1 VGSQRE
7 CSEMKDNQ
15 GGKNLEYLVISLNM
29 EKPENSVQ
37 HQRKTVT
44 NKMFFVRR
52 SNVCVK
58 LLFWTSKEQSHA
70 LLI

>member
-1 VGSQRE
+1 
-7 CSEMKDNQ
+7 MKDNQ
-15 GGKNLEYLVISLNM
+15 GGKNLEYSVISLNM

-37 HQRKTVT
+37 HQGKTVT

-58 LLFWTSKEQSHA
+58 LLFWTSNEQSHA